1 MRKKKPVPI
10 EQREE
15 ITSQEIEQFKV
26 QSSKWDNTEQ
36 GRLVVAFRLGMLAS
50 SMKKKLNLP
59 KGEWVEFMEGTFD
72 DFDPRSVQRFMRVFS
87 KYDSIVKA
95 ADAHDHTPPSVED
108 MEDLDKDVSP
118 TFGLDKALTWIRKP
132 RESSGDITPKQQ
144 ELLSEAASAYRSDL
158 KSVFLLK
165 NVAHLTA
172 GDDFIPKMYDE
183 YRIQVFGKEII
194 VMDER
199 GMANWVDKTYHTEV
213 NYLSQEILAE
223 EKRLNWKRRILM
235 DWNVSIGA
243 PYTILELDALLAQS
257 TEVEPEDVQLSWVR
271 ILDGKVDDRRTDLDK
286 KAAQM
291 KVLERDAQILSI
303 PRTKLVELMK
313 KKSA

>member
-72 DFDPRSVQRFMRVFS
+72 DFDPRSVQRCMRVFS

-95 ADAHDHTPPSVED
+95 ADAHGHTPPSVED
-108 MEDLDKDVSP
+108 MKDLDKDVSP
-118 TFGLDKALTWIRKP
+118 TFGLDKALTWIKKP
-132 RESSGDITPKQQ
+132 RESRGDITPKQQ

-158 KSVFLLK
+158 KSVFMLK
-165 NVAHLTA
+165 NVEHLTI
-172 GDDFIPKMYDE
+172 GDDFIPKMFDE
-183 YRIQVFGKEII
+183 HRIQVEGSEVR

-199 GMANWVDKTYHTEV
+199 GMSNWVLKTYPTEV
-213 NYLSQEILAE
+213 GVLSQEMLSE
-223 EKRLNWKRRILM
+223 EKRLNWERKILT
-235 DWNVSIGA
+235 DWNATIGA
-243 PYTILELDALLAQS
+243 PYTILELEKLLAQS
-257 TEVEPEDVQLSWVR
+257 TEIEPEDVQVSWVR
-271 ILDGKVDDRRTDLDK
+271 ILNGKVDDRRTDADK
-286 KAAQM
+286 KAAER
-291 KVLERDAQILSI
+291 KVLERDAMMLGIS
-303 PRTKLVELMK
+303 RTKLAELMK
-313 KKSA
+313 KSA